1 MATSTIQMK
10 GSDPEYTTVTYT
22 QCRPTKQYD
31 SAPIAGIGSYTS
43 ATESGNKVLILG
55 IAKSGYTP
63 VGIESSVNI
72 VSKYTRDSSSIEYEY
87 WWSNYAISGHSLVLT
102 ASSSNKWQY
111 REGSHGS
118 GALYT
123 PTVGEMKIK
132 YVKN

>member
-31 SAPIAGIGSYTS
+31 SAPITGIGLYTS
-43 ATESGNKVLILG
+43 VAESGNQVLVLG

-72 VSKYTRDSSSIEYEY
+72 VSKGSSSGSYIEFDY
-87 WWSNYAISGHSLVLT
+87 WWSNYAISGNTLVLT
-102 ASSSNKWQY
+102 ASRSNKWAY

-123 PTVGEMKIK
+123 PTVGEIKIK